1 MSPSANA
8 MELGLESENVFY
20 ISTFCSHHQNISV
33 GVNIEGCD
41 LRGDC
46 IQRRGFYLQL

>member
-8 MELGLESENVFY
+8 MELGLESENVFN

-33 GVNIEGCD
+33 GVNVEGCD
-41 LRGDC
+41 LRSDC
-46 IQRRGFYLQL
+46 VQRRGFYLQL